1 MSSEERHFEVIL
13 RIEKETIF
21 YDDTPMED
29 IEWSIKNE
37 LERELNIDCDNP
49 DIELTIKEVKYG

>member
-1 MSSEERHFEVIL
+1 MSSKERHFEVIL

-37 LERELNIDCDNP
+37 IMREHNIDFECP
-49 DIELTIKEVKYG
+49 SVEIKIREVKYE

>member
-37 LERELNIDCDNP
+37 LEREFNID
-49 DIELTIKEVKYG
+49 